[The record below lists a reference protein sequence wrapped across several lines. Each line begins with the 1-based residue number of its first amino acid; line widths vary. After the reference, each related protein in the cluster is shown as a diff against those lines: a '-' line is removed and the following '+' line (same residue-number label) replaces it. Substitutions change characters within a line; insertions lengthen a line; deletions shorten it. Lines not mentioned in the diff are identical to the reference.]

1 MSDVEHFTHAP
12 EDLKQQFVEALDKTA
27 VEMGRTNSPTDRVD
41 WSAVNDRMIEWW
53 KGKGYE
59 FP

>member
-1 MSDVEHFTHAP
+1 MSEIQHFTHAP
-12 EDLKQQFVEALDKTA
+12 DALKKKFVKVLDETA

-41 WSAVNDRMIEWW
+41 WNAVNDRMVEWW
-53 KGKGYE
+53 KEKGYD